1 MNKQTKIDTKLL
13 REQRDTLLVLAQSG
27 FSSHVVEHL
36 NGIVNF
42 LDDTLDSVEGYGC
55 MVLEE
60 VEEAYNPSSDAEH
73 DPDYDY

>member
-1 MNKQTKIDTKLL
+1 MENEQTNKDRHEVIKRTE
-13 REQRDTLLVLAQSG
+13 R
-27 FSSHVVEHL
+27 HEHL